1 MMTIL
6 WARLMKRR
14 KVASVDQ
21 DTGEVLEGVVVYCG
35 VKQNPYSKGWVMN
48 SQEALELL
56 ATDKE
61 LTGENYRVLL
71 LLLSRLDFENWIQIT
86 QSDIV
91 ERLDMKKQNVS
102 RAILLLEEKGIILR
116 GPKMGRSYAF
126 RLNPYYGWKGKVKNL
141 NDYRREEEDRDRR
154 EFKERHLRAVKNPT
168 KSDNPE

>member
-1 MMTIL
+1 
-6 WARLMKRR
+6 MKRR
-14 KVASVDQ
+14 NIASVDQ
-21 DTGEVLEGVVVYCG
+21 DTGEVLDGVVVYCG

-56 ATDKE
+56 ATDKD

-91 ERLDMKKQNVS
+91 KTLDMKKQNVS

-116 GPKMGRSYAF
+116 GPKVGRSYAF

-141 NDYRREEEDRDRR
+141 NDNRREENER
-154 EFKERHLRAVKNPT
+154 EHRELKERHLKAVENPT

>member
-1 MMTIL
+1 
-6 WARLMKRR
+6 MKRR
-14 KVASVDQ
+14 KIASVDQ
-21 DTGEVLEGVVVYCG
+21 DTGEVLDGVVVYCG

-56 ATDKE
+56 ATDKD

-91 ERLDMKKQNVS
+91 KTLDMKKQNVS

-116 GPKMGRSYAF
+116 GPKVGRSYAF
-126 RLNPYYGWKGKVKNL
+126 RLNPYYGWKGKVQNL
-141 NDYRREEEDRDRR
+141 NDYRREQDDQRRRDL
-154 EFKERHLRAVKNPT
+154 KERHLKAVENPT

>member
-1 MMTIL
+1 
-6 WARLMKRR
+6 MKRR
-14 KVASVDQ
+14 NIASVDQ
-21 DTGEVLEGVVVYCG
+21 DTGEVLDGVVVYCG

-56 ATDKE
+56 ATDKD

-91 ERLDMKKQNVS
+91 KTLDMKKQNVS

-116 GPKMGRSYAF
+116 GPKVGRSYAF

-141 NDYRREEEDRDRR
+141 NDYRREENDREHR
-154 EFKERHLRAVKNPT
+154 ELKERHLNAVENPT